1 MNKVYLS
8 IIGILFVVILLQIQ
22 CGPTDVIT
30 KETVKIDTVYK
41 NVNRIETKTLTVYK
55 TVTKRL
61 AGDTVFVPDTNY
73 NKLKEQYI
81 LLSKSYASRNLY
93 IDTVKIDSI
102 GILVVNDTI
111 QYNAIR
117 KRTYKHDY
125 KIPTIT
131 KTIIKKADPT
141 RQLYLGMQLSVEPKP
156 LNYANAQFGLLYKDK
171 KDRMFGVHAGL
182 SQSQIPYVGL
192 STYIL
197 LNHKK

>member
-1 MNKVYLS
+1 MTKIYWS
-8 IIGILFVVILLQIQ
+8 IIGILVVVILLQMQ
-22 CGPTDVIT
+22 CGPTDVIIEE
-30 KETVKIDTVYK
+30 KVKIDTAYK
-41 NVNRIETKTLTVYK
+41 NVNLVETKSLTVYR

-61 AGDTVFVPDTNY
+61 PGDTVFIPDTNY

-81 LLSKSYASRNLY
+81 LLSKSYAARNLY

-131 KTIIKKADPT
+131 KTITKKADPT

-197 LNHKK
+197 LNPTK

>member
-1 MNKVYLS
+1 MTKIYWS
-8 IIGILFVVILLQIQ
+8 IIGILVVVILLQMQ
-22 CGPTDVIT
+22 CGPTDVIIEE
-30 KETVKIDTVYK
+30 KVKIDTAYK
-41 NVNRIETKTLTVYK
+41 NVNLVETKYLTVYR

-61 AGDTVFVPDTNY
+61 PGDTVFIPDTNY

-81 LLSKSYASRNLY
+81 LLSKSYAARNLY

-131 KTIIKKADPT
+131 KTITKKADPT

-197 LNHKK
+197 LNPTK